1 MVLAKSVL
9 LASYHVPTVSIWI
22 DSGINKD
29 SLVCAQWVH
38 DAMHVLSYYFDLSKW
53 HWQTKLTQNSYV
65 LHARLCTLSNNKI
78 NNN

>member
-29 SLVCAQWVH
+29 SLVCAQ
-38 DAMHVLSYYFDLSKW
+38 
-53 HWQTKLTQNSYV
+53 
-65 LHARLCTLSNNKI
+65 
-78 NNN
+78 